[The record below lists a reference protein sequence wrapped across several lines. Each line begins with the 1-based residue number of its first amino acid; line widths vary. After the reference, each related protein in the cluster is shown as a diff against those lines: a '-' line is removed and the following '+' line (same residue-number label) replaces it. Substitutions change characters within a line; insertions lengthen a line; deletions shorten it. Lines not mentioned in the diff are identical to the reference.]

1 MTDRRLHAMDLG
13 RRDHTRWLGVHRVSS
28 RLTLPTANLLAAY
41 DARVGVTNVSGA
53 CSAWA
58 DQSGNGFHAVQGTA
72 GNRPTI
78 STADGFPSLLFD
90 GSNDRLNTPAITATT
105 GVKTI
110 YAVTKP
116 TSLPAGYASV
126 FGLSATIFGTAVD
139 GKYGM
144 YEAGSF
150 SSGIAP
156 TTSRTRLE
164 YEILYAASTGRTRV
178 NGTAGP
184 SHAWSASGAIPSGW
198 IGGSFGGAAF
208 LYTGHILAL
217 YIYGAARDTAVE
229 AYITQEWGV

>member
-1 MTDRRLHAMDLG
+1 MSFFG
-13 RRDHTRWLGVHRVSS
+13 QGVMATTGS
-28 RLTLPTANLLAAY
+28 RLTLPTTNLLAAY
-41 DARVGVTNVSGA
+41 DARVGVTDVSGA

-58 DQSGNGFHAVQGTA
+58 DQSGNGFHATQGTA
-72 GNRPTI
+72 GNRPMI

-90 GSNDRLNTPAITATT
+90 GTNDRLNTPAITATT

-144 YEAGSF
+144 WEAGSF

-184 SHAWSASGAIPSGW
+184 SHAWSASGAIAAGH
-198 IGGSFGGAAF
+198 IGTALGGAS
-208 LYTGHILAL
+208 YWWPGHILFL
-217 YIYGAARDTAVE
+217 GIYGAARNTSVVD
-229 AYITQEWGV
+229 YITQEWGV